1 MIDKKLSIIFPNS
14 LGFIQALIRIE
25 RQLLPCC
32 LKVLRLLLK
41 HVRESS
47 LLILNKFI
55 QLLINIF
62 DIPLIPPLLNIPILK
77 QFLLFIVQRLL
88 LLDKLILDIIPILQ
102 NLPKR
107 LMLHEMVLH
116 ATA

>member
-1 MIDKKLSIIFPNS
+1 MINKKLTIVFANS

-25 RQLLPCC
+25 GQLLPRR

-47 LLILNKFI
+47 LLILNKLI

-77 QFLLFIVQRLL
+77 QFLLLIVQRLL
-88 LLDKLILDIIPILQ
+88 LLHKLIFDIISILQ

-107 LMLHEMVLH
+107 LMFH
-116 ATA
+116 